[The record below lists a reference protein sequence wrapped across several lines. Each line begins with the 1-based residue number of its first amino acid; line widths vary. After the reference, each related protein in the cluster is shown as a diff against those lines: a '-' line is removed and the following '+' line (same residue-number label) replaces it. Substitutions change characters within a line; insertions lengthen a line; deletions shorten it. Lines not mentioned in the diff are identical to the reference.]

1 MPSELETD
9 DGTNM
14 KPGTVVSSARYS
26 FVIVKLL
33 GEGGFGAVYKV
44 YEQSEP
50 TKFYAMK
57 VEKKVERR
65 KDFKL
70 KMEVAILKLV
80 SQERTV
86 ETSHFTAI
94 IDRYKRAKY
103 SFVVMTLVGKSL
115 DDLKRQ
121 RPSRVFSIQT
131 GLGAGI
137 QCLEAIQDLHKHGF
151 IHRDVKPANYAVGL
165 GNRKRIVYLLDFGI
179 ARRINNDENM
189 LKAPRVQVAFKGTVR
204 FASLNCHRSVEL
216 GARDDCESWFYLLLD
231 LTVSQGL
238 PWRKCSEKI
247 DVQRVKEEYR
257 RLEFRDRLFQG
268 VYCRDQYSKILDY
281 IDALDYPDRPDYS
294 YIYQCL
300 REGAAVCDVN
310 LNDPYDWEEESQQ
323 KRSSATKRKS
333 VHTARFK

>member
-1 MPSELETD
+1 MPSELEAD
-9 DGTNM
+9 EGINM

-33 GEGGFGAVYKV
+33 GEGGFGA
-44 YEQSEP
+44 
-50 TKFYAMK
+50 
-57 VEKKVERR
+57 
-65 KDFKL
+65 
-70 KMEVAILKLV
+70 VAILKLV

-137 QCLEAIQDLHKHGF
+137 H
-151 IHRDVKPANYAVGL
+151 DVKPANYAVGL

-204 FASLNCHRSVEL
+204 FASLNCHRGVEL

-268 VYCRDQYSKILDY
+268 VYCRDQYGKILDY
-281 IDALDYPDRPDYS
+281 IDALDYPDRPDYFLHLPMPARGEFFPS
-294 YIYQCL
+294 SPHRSTRLQ
-300 REGAAVCDVN
+300 GAVVCDVN

-323 KRSSATKRKS
+323 KKSSATKRKS